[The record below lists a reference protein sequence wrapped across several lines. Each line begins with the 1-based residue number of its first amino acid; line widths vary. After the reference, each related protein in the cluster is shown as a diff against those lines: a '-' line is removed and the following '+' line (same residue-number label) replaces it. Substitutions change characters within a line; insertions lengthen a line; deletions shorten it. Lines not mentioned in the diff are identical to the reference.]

1 MSGDIYEVIIIGGGP
16 AGLTAGLY
24 SSRSGLTGILID
36 KGIFGGQITYAEH
49 VENFTGFPDGISG
62 QELGEKMHQ
71 QARKH
76 GLKTIPAEVTGLE
89 IQGSLKIVKT
99 TDGNFTGKTVILA
112 GGAVRRKLGVE
123 GESRLTGRG
132 VSYCA
137 VCDGTFF
144 RDQKVVVVGG
154 GDTAITEALHL
165 TKFASGITI
174 IHRRD
179 QLRAAHIL
187 QERVRSESKIDF
199 LWDTTVLAIEGRN
212 NVERIKLLN
221 IKTGQSSIME
231 VSGVFISVG
240 TNPDTDY
247 LRGILPLDESGYI
260 ITNEK
265 METPI
270 PGVFAAGDIRHNS
283 ARQAITAA
291 GDGATAAVYA
301 QKYLTESTV

>member
-1 MSGDIYEVIIIGGGP
+1 LGADIYEVVIIGGGP

-24 SSRSGLTGILID
+24 TARAGLTSILLD

-49 VENFTGFPDGISG
+49 VENFTGFPDGING
-62 QELGEKMHQ
+62 MELGEKMHQ

-76 GLKTIPAEVTGLE
+76 GLNTINAEVIGLE
-89 IQGSLKIVKT
+89 IKGGLKTLKT
-99 TDGNFTGKTVILA
+99 TEGDFTGKALILA

-123 GESRLTGRG
+123 GEGKLSGRG

-137 VCDGTFF
+137 VCDGSFF
-144 RDQKVVVVGG
+144 RDQKLAVIGG

-165 TKFASGITI
+165 THFASQVTI

-179 QLRAAHIL
+179 QLRATHVL
-187 QERVRSESKIDF
+187 QTKVQADPKIDF
-199 LWDTTVLAIEGRN
+199 ALDTVVTAIEGED

-221 IKTGQSSIME
+221 VKTGNTSVKE
-231 VSGVFISVG
+231 VGGVFIAVG
-240 TNPDTDY
+240 TMPDTEY
-247 LRGILPLDESGYI
+247 IKGLVLLDEQGYV

-265 METPI
+265 METVV
-270 PGVFAAGDIRHNS
+270 PGILAAGDIRHNS

-291 GDGATAAVYA
+291 GDGATAAIYA
-301 QKYLTESTV
+301 QKYLTEVA